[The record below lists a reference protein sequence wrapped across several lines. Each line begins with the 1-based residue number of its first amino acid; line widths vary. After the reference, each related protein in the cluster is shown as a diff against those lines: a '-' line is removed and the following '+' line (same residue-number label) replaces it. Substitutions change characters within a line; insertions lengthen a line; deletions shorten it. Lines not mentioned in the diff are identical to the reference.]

1 VKLENAK
8 HVDSELRGQAVSL
21 SGAHHRCDHPKGPAM
36 VAQVLE
42 DAPVADYDLV
52 TRRSISKECAR
63 EKDGD

>member
-1 VKLENAK
+1 
-8 HVDSELRGQAVSL
+8 
-21 SGAHHRCDHPKGPAM
+21 M